1 MKPTNQDRP
10 ENERPQDKQPL
21 GEKTLGEQRSLR
33 AMGDVCNGVISESE
47 GRWLEEQ
54 LREQPAL
61 REVYVDYMT
70 MHACLSSEAAALH
83 PVHEDSRRVHASH
96 EAAGVSASSRRSSS
110 LFGKSWLMLAA
121 SVVFVSL
128 LTGVIGYSLMSGEG
142 QIAKSPVT
150 SEMLAPLARVTG
162 TQNCRWGE
170 SSDDIAYGSE
180 LTAGQVLCLSEGLA
194 EITFADGATLLLESP
209 ATVVF
214 HGVDQ
219 VEVREG
225 RLAAMVP
232 PGASRLSIR
241 TKTFDLHNVDAAFGL
256 LARESGNS
264 ELHVFSG
271 TIQANVLNIAGRRRQ
286 QLEVCASEAVL
297 ASASTTTVF
306 EIPANETH
314 FVRSMSSLPG
324 PHDGL
329 LAYEGYL
336 YPEGPLSEQNGG
348 FGWAGPWSTI
358 AADSKAGPESNSVSA
373 RGLAMEGVVP
383 RGNHAAIVAQQNRVR
398 RSLASSVG
406 GVFDVAGLVENQN
419 GVRLIGQDGTTV
431 YLSFLQRID
440 RIDDGFYGLELHRGD
455 GNANRVLCI
464 GNGADETGYGVTSTV
479 NVYGEKNF
487 PALGEENTKANLFVV
502 KISYG
507 AEDHDTVEVF
517 RNPTSL
523 DDEEQCVVDALLKGN
538 FAFDRISLAN
548 FDGVKI
554 HEVDEL
560 CIGTHFLAVTGRWGG
575 ERGRLLRR
583 LTQQERGATHVNLV
597 ASRSVL
603 GISNSR
609 NLLLLGSLFD

>member
-1 MKPTNQDRP
+1 MNPINS
-10 ENERPQDKQPL
+10 
-21 GEKTLGEQRSLR
+21 EQRSLR

-47 GRWLEEQ
+47 GRWLEQQ
-54 LREQPAL
+54 LQEQPAL
-61 REVYVDYMT
+61 RDVYVDYMT
-70 MHACLSSEAAALH
+70 LHACLSSEAVAL
-83 PVHEDSRRVHASH
+83 PPEYEENRRVDASH
-96 EAAGVSASSRRSSS
+96 EEAVVSGSARRSRS

-121 SVVFVSL
+121 SVVFVSI
-128 LTGVIGYSLMSGEG
+128 LTGVVGYSLRSGEG
-142 QIAKSPVT
+142 QIAKGPVA
-150 SEMLAPLARVTG
+150 SETLAPLARITG

-170 SSDDIAYGSE
+170 SSADLGYGSE
-180 LTAGQVLCLSEGLA
+180 LTAGQMLSLNEGLA

-214 HGVDQ
+214 HGADQ

-271 TIQANVLNIAGRRRQ
+271 TVQANVLNVAGRRRQ

-297 ASASTTTVF
+297 ASASTTTVY

-358 AADSKAGPESNSVSA
+358 AVDSNAGPESNSVSS
-373 RGLAMEGVVP
+373 RGLAIEGVVP
-383 RGNHAAIVAQQNRVR
+383 RGNHAAIVAQKNRVR

-419 GVRLIGQDGTTV
+419 GVRLIGQDSTTV
-431 YLSFLQRID
+431 YLSFLQRVD
-440 RIDDGFYGLELHRGD
+440 RIEDGFYGLELHRGD

-479 NVYGEKNF
+479 NVYGAKNF
-487 PALGEENTKANLFVV
+487 PRLGTEDTKVNLFVI

-507 AEDHDTVEVF
+507 ANDHDTVEVF
-517 RNPTSL
+517 RNPASL
-523 DDEEQCVVDALLKGN
+523 DDEKQCVVDALLKGN

-548 FDGVKI
+548 FDGTKI

-560 CIGTHFLAVTGRWGG
+560 CIGTHFLAVTGRWAG

-583 LTQQERGATHVNLV
+583 FTQQEREPAQADPI
-597 ASRSVL
+597 ASRKL
-603 GISNSR
+603 FGLSNSR